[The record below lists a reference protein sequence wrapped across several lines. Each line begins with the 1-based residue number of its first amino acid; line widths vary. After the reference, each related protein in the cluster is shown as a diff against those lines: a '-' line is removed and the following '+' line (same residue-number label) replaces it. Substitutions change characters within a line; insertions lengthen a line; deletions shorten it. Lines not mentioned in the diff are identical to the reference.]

1 MRTPAVLAAALLL
14 PLLGLSSAQAD
25 YFKRVPVRVTEKDE
39 HTLFLATFD
48 KGTAQAD
55 SAAADAAMAMKNCTF
70 VDGTSG
76 KAVRLGTGGAISI
89 PPKGNLL
96 ARAGTIELVVRDGGA
111 KERHSLVAVGDGVN
125 ATRWL
130 WAQLDNALWFSAGGA
145 SPWVRD
151 LDLREDFAGRWMY
164 VVLAW
169 DTAQKR
175 TAVAVYTMEG
185 RVYADKVRYFD
196 EAPMKDADAAQLAAG
211 QVGTIAFGGRD
222 VTLDAVRISNVF
234 RADLVTP
241 QRDWGPVEQW
251 SNYSGASRFFTTET
265 LLKEWRAGREPAEPT
280 VANVEPAIR
289 DAQFKVTPRRK
300 PAVPA
305 WRCPPGGPAF
315 DLDLGTLDIGC
326 YVVRVIAMVRTEDIE
341 QYRKPVYVDLRVN
354 DRVGGA
360 ESWYRHRVPYWD
372 DFYAVTELYFN
383 ADEKRPYRARLSAGK
398 GGLADLYIHSIEFH
412 DALKGL
418 AGRAVKKGP
427 SLFTPEER
435 EQLRRNAD
443 PKDVVNKVAVNVGIG
458 PMHLK
463 GAPDIDGDERAKR
476 DDVLWNALPPLN
488 SQFVAEYDE
497 TAFFSKEMRCSD
509 RSVEE
514 AAKEYGSWE
523 IPGGHWTR
531 WWSAPLKFTNEKLK
545 LSYTREDLEQHKP
558 LPDPYPFK
566 DDGLGVYFP
575 ATDKDHARHFLPLAQ
590 LLGQRWEACWMPLAG
605 WHGNDLTYR
614 LPYLY
619 HALGNRNAA
628 RDAALLLCRWA
639 WTYPTHTDQQSLG
652 YALISPAS
660 MYNRDLRLRTRAL
673 MFYWGSDRG
682 SNLQQGLTL
691 AYDYLF
697 DYINGNQELARAV
710 GRYLPWVR
718 TDEDV
723 RRLIET
729 RILQFGAKQ
738 SMLFYLIN
746 SKSHSV
752 YLLRTAVVQQDAG
765 VTRPWMES
773 LWRNTHIYPHPNA
786 GLPQFVSTTTQRD
799 GTTDIGSVFYTWSG
813 SPFMETVALTHRYAL
828 NGGDARFDLSGPE
841 FGAKLNAAC
850 AFPLDASAAG
860 GYPLTIGDVG
870 GPMKP
875 RMLDILGNFADN
887 FRLGFQWTGRPEFAW
902 LIRNHLG
909 RSGETDAEWR
919 AVEDA
924 AARQV
929 RSPFLAQ
936 RSRVLADWAGILES
950 GHESDDFRF
959 KRAVH
964 MRVGYGVGHAHAD
977 TLDLQVFAHGARM
990 LNDVGWRGEYA
1001 QPGANETVLHNLVE
1015 INGTGGREAMWLG
1028 HAWIASF
1035 GPTPGAQYM
1044 EGVAV
1049 PPDHFA
1055 AAGVKHRSR
1064 AVALIDADDGVPGLR
1079 PPAPL
1084 PYTDRTLFDPA
1095 AVTPNSYL
1103 FDVQRVSGG
1112 TLHTFCF
1119 HGTISDRFDADI
1131 LDRTETTPKEDAS
1144 YLRKWLSGPGMRAFG
1159 TSPEVVTATWRLRRT
1174 EDVIEAVKRDGS
1186 PVKLP
1191 QTNAEKY
1198 MLGVNYDEKS
1208 PPRFT
1213 RLRLFGHGGEHMIV
1227 AHFQPTEERVKDC
1240 WPFLLLQRKGT
1251 AVESVYPSLIEPYV
1265 GDPFIIGARALDVP
1279 GNETDALRAV
1289 ALEVRTRNGRT
1300 DLCFSDG
1307 RSKVRQVGPVR
1318 VEGRFACVSRDA
1330 QGLRLATLVEGRELA
1345 LPEGVLRLPSPSL
1358 TARVGKVDY
1367 FKRRVWLDGLW
1378 PVDALAGEQVELGN
1392 AAHRTSF
1399 TVSAARVE
1407 TGRTVLELDKA
1418 IDLSYAAVT
1427 GVLAPQRRVAV
1438 NVAPVGIEIA
1448 GRRDGLTCTNEAMDR
1463 SWKCRYYG
1471 QLERLGSLYQLE
1483 GDVTERDFPVGSVLR
1498 VWEFGPGDEARLA
1511 VRAAVRR
1518 GADGTLKLET
1528 NAKAEWTAVGR

>member
-1 MRTPAVLAAALLL
+1 MRAHIVPIAAVLVALLSA
-14 PLLGLSSAQAD
+14 SSARAD
-25 YFKRVPVRVTEKDE
+25 YFKRVPVRVTEKDP

-48 KGTAQAD
+48 QGAAQAD
-55 SAAADAAMAMKNCTF
+55 VAAGDAAMATKNVTI
-70 VDGTSG
+70 VDGASG
-76 KAVRLGTGGAISI
+76 KAAQFGPGGTIAIA
-89 PPKGNLL
+89 PKGNLS
-96 ARAGTIELVVRDGGA
+96 ASAGTIELVVREGA
-111 KERHSLVAVGDGVN
+111 TKERHSILSVGDGVN
-125 ATRWL
+125 GTRWL
-130 WAQLDNALWFSAGGA
+130 WAQMDNALWFNAGGA
-145 SPWVRD
+145 APWVRD

-175 TAVAVYTMEG
+175 TAVAVYTMDG
-185 RVYADKVRYFD
+185 RVYADRLRYID
-196 EAPMKDADAAQLAAG
+196 EAPMKDAEAAQLAAAK
-211 QVGTIAFGGRD
+211 VGNITLGGRG
-222 VTLDAVRISNVF
+222 VEIDAVRISDIF
-234 RADLVTP
+234 RADLVRP
-241 QRDWGPVEQW
+241 QRDWGPAEQW
-251 SNYSGASRFFTTET
+251 SNYSGASRFFTAET
-265 LLKEWRAGREPAEPT
+265 LLKEWRAGREAGPAP
-280 VANVEPAIR
+280 VVNVEPVVR
-289 DAQFKVTPRRK
+289 DGQFKVTPQRK
-300 PAVPA
+300 PAVPT
-305 WRCPPGGPAF
+305 WRCAPGGAAF
-315 DLDLGTLDIGC
+315 DLDLGTLDVGC

-354 DRVGGA
+354 DRVGGG

-372 DFYAVTELYFN
+372 EFYAVTELYFN
-383 ADEKRPYRARLSAGK
+383 ADEKRAYRATLSAGK

-412 DALKGL
+412 DVLKGL
-418 AGRAVKKGP
+418 AGKAAKRAP

-435 EQLRRNAD
+435 DQLRRNAD
-443 PKDVVNKVAVNVGIG
+443 AKEIVNKVATNVGIG
-458 PMHLK
+458 PMHMK
-463 GAPDIDGDERAKR
+463 DAPEITGEARTKR
-476 DDVLWNALPPLN
+476 DDLLWNALPPLN

-497 TAFFSKEMRCSD
+497 TAFFSKEMRCGGQ
-509 RSVEE
+509 SVED
-514 AAKEYGSWE
+514 AGKEFGTWS
-523 IPGGHWTR
+523 IPGGYWTQ
-531 WWSAPLKFTNEKLK
+531 WWATPLEFVNEKLK
-545 LSYTREDLEQHKP
+545 LRYTREDLAQHKP

-566 DDGLGVYFP
+566 DDGMGVYFP

-639 WTYPTHTDQQSLG
+639 WTYPTHTDQQTLG

-682 SNLQQGLTL
+682 SNLQQGLAL

-697 DYINGNQELARAV
+697 DYIKGNQELAQAV
-710 GRYLPWVR
+710 GRYIPWVR

-752 YLLRTAVVQQDAG
+752 YLLRTAVIQQDAD

-799 GTTDIGSVFYTWSG
+799 GTTDIGSVFYTWAG
-813 SPFMETVALTHRYAL
+813 SPFMQTVALTHRYAV
-828 NGGDARFDLSGPE
+828 NGGDVRFDLSGPE
-841 FGAKLNAAC
+841 FGAKMNAAC
-850 AFPLDASAAG
+850 VFPLDASAAG

-875 RMLDILGNFADN
+875 RMIDTLGNFSDN
-887 FRLGFQWTGRPEFAW
+887 FRLGFQWTGRPEYAW
-902 LIRNHLG
+902 LIKNHLG
-909 RSGETDAEWR
+909 RAGETDAEWR

-924 AARQV
+924 AGRQP
-929 RSPFLAQ
+929 RSPFLSQ

-950 GHESDDFRF
+950 GQDADDFRF
-959 KRAVH
+959 KRTAH

-977 TLDLQVFAHGARM
+977 TLDVQMFAHGARM
-990 LNDVGWRGEYA
+990 VNDVGWRGEYA

-1044 EGVAV
+1044 EGIAV
-1049 PPDHFA
+1049 PPDNFA
-1055 AAGVKHRSR
+1055 SAGVKHRSR
-1064 AVALIDADDGVPGLR
+1064 AVALIDADDGVPGTR
-1079 PPAPL
+1079 APAPL
-1084 PYTDRTLFDPA
+1084 PYSEKTVFDPA

-1103 FDVQRVSGG
+1103 FDVQRVAGG
-1112 TLHTFCF
+1112 NLHTFCF
-1119 HGTISDRFDADI
+1119 HGTISDQFEAEM
-1131 LDRTETTPKEDAS
+1131 LDRTESTPKEDES
-1144 YLRKWLSGPGMRAFG
+1144 YLRKWLRGPGTRAFG

-1174 EDVIEAVKRDGS
+1174 EGVIEAIKRDGGA
-1186 PVKLP
+1186 VKLP

-1208 PPRFT
+1208 PARFT

-1251 AVESVYPSLIEPYV
+1251 ALESVYPSLVEPYV
-1265 GDPFIIGARALDVP
+1265 GEPFITGARALDIP

-1289 ALEVRTRNGRT
+1289 ALEVQTRNGRT

-1307 RSKVRQVGPVR
+1307 RAKARQVGPVR
-1318 VEGRFACVSRDA
+1318 IEGRFAYISRDA
-1330 QGLRLATLVEGRELA
+1330 QGLRLATLSEGRELA
-1345 LPEGVLRLPSPSL
+1345 LPEGTLRLASPSL
-1358 TARVGKVDY
+1358 TARVARADY
-1367 FKRRVWLDGLW
+1367 FKRMVWLDGAW

-1399 TVSAARVE
+1399 TIQSARTEA
-1407 TGRTVLELDKA
+1407 GQTVLTLDKA

-1427 GVLAPQRRVAV
+1427 GVLEPQRRVGV

-1463 SWKCRYYG
+1463 FWKCRYVG
-1471 QLERLGSLYQLE
+1471 PHERLGRLYQLE
-1483 GDVTERDFPVGSVLR
+1483 GAVTERDFAVGSVLR

-1511 VRAAVRR
+1511 ARAAVRR
-1518 GADGTLKLET
+1518 TADGKLLIET
-1528 NAKAEWTAVGR
+1528 NAKAAWTAAGR